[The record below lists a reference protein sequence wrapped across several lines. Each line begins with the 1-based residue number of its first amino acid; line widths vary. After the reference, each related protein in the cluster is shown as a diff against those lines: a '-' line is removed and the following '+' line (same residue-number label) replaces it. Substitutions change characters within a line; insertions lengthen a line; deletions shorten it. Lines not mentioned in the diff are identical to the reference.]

1 MPSPKS
7 GKANLGGEN
16 NYGMMG
22 ENGTYNAFGVLTVVF
37 CAICLVG
44 CVQAVPPDLVAAVE
58 AIDQDLIALRAPET
72 APEEYGQ
79 FVRQW
84 ALLKARTQL
93 DDELIRWPWESSDL
107 ESDLRWLYV
116 MGERTVSQL
125 HDRQASQQ
133 RAIQARVIRLEEQ
146 LRSVAARIEAIDGRI
161 LLGEK
166 GLQTDLLVKQARSFL
181 EQKDYPRAMQAAEK
195 ADHALK
201 VQTSLLSQELGRY
214 AEESRITYW
223 QTLAK
228 QTIDWSRMHQATAI
242 VVDKAEREL
251 TLYKSGRK
259 VLSYPVRLGFNGMLE
274 KQFQGDGATPEGR
287 YHVTD
292 RRGQGQTQFY
302 RALALDYPNVED
314 RRRFQL
320 AKRSGKIPSSKGI
333 GGQIEIHGADN
344 EQLAQTLGC
353 IMLDN
358 PNMAALYERVPVGT
372 PVTIVGALTK
382 KNAVASTLAQLDRG
396 KEEI

>member
-1 MPSPKS
+1 M
-7 GKANLGGEN
+7 GGN
-16 NYGMMG
+16 Q
-22 ENGTYNAFGVLTVVF
+22 TYRIVTALLCMAG
-37 CAICLVG
+37 LVG

-58 AIDQDLIALRAPET
+58 AIDHDLIALRAPET

-84 ALLKARTQL
+84 ALLKARAQL
-93 DDELIRWPWESSDL
+93 DDDVIRWPWESSER

-125 HDRQASQQ
+125 HDRQVSQQ
-133 RAIQARVIRLEEQ
+133 RAMQAKVTRLEDH
-146 LRSVAARIEAIDGRI
+146 LRSVAAKVEAIDGRI

-166 GLQTDLLVKQARSFL
+166 GVQTDLLVKQARSFL

-195 ADHALK
+195 AGHALK
-201 VQTSLLSQELGRY
+201 AQASLLSQELGRY
-214 AEESRITYW
+214 ADESRIIYW

-228 QTIDWSRMHQATAI
+228 QTIDWSRTHQATAI
-242 VVDKAEREL
+242 VVSKAEREL
-251 TLYKSGRK
+251 SVYKGGRK
-259 VLSYPVRLGFNGMLE
+259 VVSYPVRLGFNGMLE

-287 YHVTD
+287 YRVID
-292 RRGQGQTQFY
+292 RRGPGQTQFY
-302 RALALDYPNVED
+302 RALALDYPNGED

-320 AKRSGKIPSSKGI
+320 AKRSRKISPFKSI

-344 EQLAQTLGC
+344 ERLAQTLGC
-353 IMLDN
+353 VMLDN
-358 PNMAALYERVPVGT
+358 SNMTVLYESVPVGT
-372 PVTIVGALTK
+372 PVTIVGALSK
-382 KNAVASTLAQLDRG
+382 QNAVASALAQLDHS